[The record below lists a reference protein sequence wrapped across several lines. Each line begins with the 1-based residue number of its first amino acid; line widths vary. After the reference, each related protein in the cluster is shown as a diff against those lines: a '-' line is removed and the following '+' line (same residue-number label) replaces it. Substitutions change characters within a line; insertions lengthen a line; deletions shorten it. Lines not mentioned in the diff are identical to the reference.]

1 MATYNKFNCF
11 CEDMLL
17 EKHNG
22 STDTFKALLTNVAP
36 VATNSVRTDI
46 TEINAGNGYTGLG
59 LTLSTSLNRVGAV
72 TTLTAAD
79 YTLNATGAIGPF
91 RYIVIYNSTSATNAL
106 VCWFDYG
113 ASITLNAGETF
124 VFDFDNTN
132 GLFTIS

>member
-36 VATNSVRTDI
+36 DASDAVRTDI
-46 TEINAGNGYTGLG
+46 TEINAGNGYPGLG
-59 LTLSTSLNRVGAV
+59 ITLATTLSRTGAV
-72 TTLTAAD
+72 TRLAAGD

-91 RYIVIYNSTSATNAL
+91 RYVVVYNATSSSNPL